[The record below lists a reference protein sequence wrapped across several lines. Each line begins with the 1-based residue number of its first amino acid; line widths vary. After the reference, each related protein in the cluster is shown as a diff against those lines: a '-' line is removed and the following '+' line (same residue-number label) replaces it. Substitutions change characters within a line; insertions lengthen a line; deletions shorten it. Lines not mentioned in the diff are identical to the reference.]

1 LARASLDAIH
11 QNPHPLSEQLAGPL
25 PQQAAQAAAL
35 AVLNGSASITAGNNG
50 QQQQRQFQL
59 APSTV
64 NNAAGNIP
72 RISKDY
78 GELPRWSD
86 SSTSWRV
93 SSSPDDRRSFDY
105 VGSMSLSNMSNRPS
119 IDYNNNSS
127 THNGSVGG
135 NGGSYMTNAFA
146 NNNGQPQQGRSAGS
160 PLESPGSSR
169 FPSGACTPKEQYNHN
184 QQHHGNG
191 NSSGHG
197 GQGYYAEQ
205 SNGNGGG
212 NNQRGSYSDLR
223 SSSSSPG
230 AQLPSREISTTSSNG
245 GGGAPSEAD
254 LAQSLATL
262 KIALTQRQVASAA
275 AGSNH
280 EIVISTLHQI
290 LRDAVSSQN
299 NSNNSNTVVGGDDN

>member
-1 LARASLDAIH
+1 
-11 QNPHPLSEQLAGPL
+11 
-25 PQQAAQAAAL
+25 
-35 AVLNGSASITAGNNG
+35 
-50 QQQQRQFQL
+50 
-59 APSTV
+59 
-64 NNAAGNIP
+64 
-72 RISKDY
+72 
-78 GELPRWSD
+78 
-86 SSTSWRV
+86 
-93 SSSPDDRRSFDY
+93 
-105 VGSMSLSNMSNRPS
+105 MSNRPS
-119 IDYNNNSS
+119 IDYYSNAG

-135 NGGSYMTNAFA
+135 NGG
-146 NNNGQPQQGRSAGS
+146 NNGQQQQGRPAGS

-184 QQHHGNG
+184 QQHLGNGNG

-197 GQGYYAEQ
+197 GSQGYYAEQ
-205 SNGNGGG
+205 SNSNGGG
-212 NNQRGSYSDLR
+212 SYNQRGSFSDLR

-230 AQLPSREISTTSSNG
+230 PQLPSREVSTTSSNG

-290 LRDAVSSQN
+290 LRDAVSSQTNSNN
-299 NSNNSNTVVGGDDN
+299 NSNNNNTAVGGDGN